1 MSSGFRYQK
10 YEFSF
15 QDLKIWVQFSDTIVN
30 SEFFCINA
38 YVNVRNSISDF
49 LDLKLC
55 VQIPV
60 IKNMSSVFGLEN
72 MSSVFRNNT
81 QLSFFSQ

>member
-1 MSSGFRYQK
+1 MSSVFGH
-10 YEFSF
+10 
-15 QDLKIWVQFSDTIVN
+15 N
-30 SEFFCINA
+30 SQQWIFCINA

-72 MSSVFRNNT
+72 MGSIFGHN
-81 QLSFFSQ
+81 SQQWIFLH